1 MVTRRYGREWALQ
14 MLVQFDLDAPDS
26 PAAAMAAF
34 WIQQA
39 ELEAEDLEAD
49 KREAKVIFTST
60 DPKVLAELAT
70 VRAFA
75 EERVN
80 GVWSERENLD
90 AQIEPFLENWSLY
103 RLGTIERNVLR
114 LGVWELL
121 KSDIPA
127 PIVINEAVDLAKWFS
142 ESKSGRFV
150 NGILDRFA
158 KTARSAAKQEKAEE
172 TFHWAR
178 EKGKTFAGSGN
189 TYRKP
194 AM

>member
-14 MLVQFDLDAPDS
+14 LLVQFDLDAPES
-26 PAAAMAAF
+26 PAAAIAAF
-34 WIQQA
+34 WDQQA
-39 ELEAEDLEAD
+39 QLEAEDLEAD

-60 DPKVLAELAT
+60 DPKVLTELAT
-70 VRAFA
+70 IRAFA

-80 GVWSERENLD
+80 GVWSERDVLD

-121 KSDIPA
+121 RSDIPA
-127 PIVINEAVDLAKWFS
+127 PIIINESVDLAKFFS
-142 ESKSGRFV
+142 STKAGRFV

-158 KTARSAAKQEKAEE
+158 KTARSAAKQTAPEE
-172 TFHWAR
+172 TF
-178 EKGKTFAGSGN
+178 T
-189 TYRKP
+189 P
-194 AM
+194 

>member
-39 ELEAEDLEAD
+39 ELEAEALEAD

-60 DPKVLAELAT
+60 DPKVLAELSS
-70 VRAFA
+70 VREFA
-75 EERVN
+75 EERVY
-80 GVWSERENLD
+80 GVWAERESLD

-114 LGVWELL
+114 LGAWEILR
-121 KSDIPA
+121 SDIPT
-127 PIVINEAVDLAKWFS
+127 PIIINESVDLAKYFS
-142 ESKSGRFV
+142 STKAGRFV

-158 KTARSAAKQEKAEE
+158 KTMRAAAKQEKSVE
-172 TFHWAR
+172 TF
-178 EKGKTFAGSGN
+178 T
-189 TYRKP
+189 P
-194 AM
+194 

>member
-14 MLVQFDLDAPDS
+14 MLVQFDLDPPES
-26 PAAAMAAF
+26 VAAAMAAF

-39 ELEAEDLEAD
+39 ELEADALAEDRRD
-49 KREAKVIFTST
+49 AKVIFSST
-60 DPKVLAELAT
+60 DPKVLSELAT
-70 VRAFA
+70 VREFA

-80 GVWSERENLD
+80 GVWAERENLD
-90 AQIEPFLENWSLY
+90 AQIEPYLENWSLY
-103 RLGTIERNVLR
+103 RLGSVERAVLR

-150 NGILDRFA
+150 NGILDRKA

-172 TFHWAR
+172 TF
-178 EKGKTFAGSGN
+178 T
-189 TYRKP
+189 P
-194 AM
+194 

>member
-14 MLVQFDLDAPDS
+14 MLVQFDLDPPES
-26 PAAAMAAF
+26 VAAAIAAF

-39 ELEAEDLEAD
+39 ELEADALAEDRRD
-49 KREAKVIFTST
+49 AKVIFSST
-60 DPKVLAELAT
+60 DPKVLSELAT
-70 VRAFA
+70 VREFA

-80 GVWSERENLD
+80 GVWAERENLD
-90 AQIEPFLENWSLY
+90 AQIEPYLENWSLY

-150 NGILDRFA
+150 NGVLDRLG
-158 KTARSAAKQEKAEE
+158 KRVRSGAAE
-172 TFHWAR
+172 
-178 EKGKTFAGSGN
+178 GSCS
-189 TYRKP
+189 P
-194 AM
+194 D

>member
-14 MLVQFDLDAPDS
+14 MLVQFDLDPPES
-26 PAAAMAAF
+26 VAAAMAAF

-39 ELEAEDLEAD
+39 ELEADAIAEDRRD
-49 KREAKVIFTST
+49 AKVIFSST
-60 DPKVLAELAT
+60 DPKVLSELAT
-70 VRAFA
+70 VREFA

-90 AQIEPFLENWSLY
+90 AQIEPYLENWSLY

-150 NGILDRFA
+150 TGILDRFA
-158 KTARSAAKQEKAEE
+158 KSVRGSVRQEAKEE
-172 TFHWAR
+172 TFV
-178 EKGKTFAGSGN
+178 
-189 TYRKP
+189 P
-194 AM
+194 

>member
-14 MLVQFDLDAPDS
+14 MLVQFDLDPPES
-26 PAAAMAAF
+26 VAAAMAAF

-39 ELEAEDLEAD
+39 ELEADALAEDRRD
-49 KREAKVIFTST
+49 AKVIFSST
-60 DPKVLAELAT
+60 DPKVLSELAT
-70 VRAFA
+70 VREFA

-80 GVWSERENLD
+80 GVWAERENLD
-90 AQIEPFLENWSLY
+90 SQIEPYLENWSLY

-142 ESKSGRFV
+142 ESNSGRFV

-158 KTARSAAKQEKAEE
+158 KTARSAAKQEKTEE
-172 TFHWAR
+172 TF
-178 EKGKTFAGSGN
+178 T
-189 TYRKP
+189 P
-194 AM
+194 